1 MALYSVIQSQI
12 LKEEEE
18 TFPFFPIALYIYN
31 PVEEEE
37 GTKQNKTFFFFLA
50 ADICSK
56 T

>member
-31 PVEEEE
+31 PVEEE